1 MPRVVDA
8 EARRRVVAEAVFRVV
23 RAHGLEQASL
33 RNVAEEAGLAIGSV
47 RHYFTD
53 HDELLVFALE
63 ELAGRVERRVLA
75 RVEQIYAA
83 GTSEGR
89 RAGVEALL
97 GELVPLDR
105 ARHDEAVVWLEFSGA
120 ARTRPA
126 LAPGARRLHAGIRA
140 IARRV
145 LERIGVP
152 DVAPEAE
159 RLAALLDG
167 LAVNAVLQP
176 DLTTPDLMR
185 EVISRHLDS
194 LRANGVV
201 LAAESTED

>member
-1 MPRVVDA
+1 MPKVVDA
-8 EARRRVVAEAVFRVV
+8 DSRRVVAEAVFRVV

-33 RNVAEEAGLAIGSV
+33 RTVAEEAGLAIGSV

-63 ELAGRVERRVLA
+63 ELARRVERRVLD
-75 RVEQIYAA
+75 RVGQIHAA
-83 GTSEGR
+83 GTSAGR
-89 RAGVEALL
+89 RAGVADLL
-97 GELVPLDR
+97 GELVPLDPDR
-105 ARHDEAVVWLEFSGA
+105 RDESVVRLEFSRA

-126 LAPGARRLHAGIRA
+126 PAPGARRLHDGTRL

-152 DVAPEAE
+152 DVAVEAE

-167 LAVNAVLQP
+167 LAVHAVLQP
-176 DLTTPDLMR
+176 DLTTPD
-185 EVISRHLDS
+185 VIRAVLSRHLDA
-194 LRANGVV
+194 LPVNEVGKAPG
-201 LAAESTED
+201 STQD

>member
-1 MPRVVDA
+1 MPKVVDA
-8 EARRRVVAEAVFRVV
+8 ESRRRAVAEAVFRVV
-23 RAHGLEQASL
+23 RAHGLDQASL

-63 ELAGRVERRVLA
+63 ELTERVERRVLA
-75 RVEQIYAA
+75 RVELIHAA
-83 GTSEGR
+83 GTPRGR
-89 RAGVEALL
+89 RDGVADLL
-97 GELVPLDR
+97 GELVPLDPD
-105 ARHDEAVVWLEFSGA
+105 RHDESVVWLEFSRA

-126 LAPGARRLHAGIRA
+126 LAPGARRLHAGLRL

-145 LERIGVP
+145 LERAGVP
-152 DVAPEAE
+152 DVAVEAE

-176 DLTTPDLMR
+176 DLTTPD
-185 EVISRHLDS
+185 VIRAVLSRHLDG
-194 LRANGVV
+194 LRVDAQPAPG
-201 LAAESTED
+201 STED